1 MKSVRL
7 PAYAKV
13 NLCLEVLRRCA
24 DGYHELR
31 TIFQAISLHD
41 TLQLEVCRGTEIDLR
56 IAGDSGLAKEPAGD
70 NLVYRAIERMR
81 RDLRWRSGVRATLTK
96 RIPVGRGLGG
106 GSSDAAAAMLGM
118 MQLVGK
124 RIALPRLVKIAAG
137 LGSDVP
143 FFLFG
148 GRALGVGRGNHIYPL
163 PDAPRRTILII
174 SPRGISVS
182 TSDAYRW
189 LEARLTNRA
198 DASRLFRFCALCWS
212 PQGDA
217 LANDFERAVFRR
229 YPRLSRIKGEL
240 LRHGAADA
248 SLAGSGSAV
257 FGLFQ
262 NPAQA
267 RRAARVFPN
276 DQWFVCSTLSEADYR
291 RRMGGSALA

>member
-1 MKSVRL
+1 MKTVRL

-41 TLQLEVCRGTEIDLR
+41 TLRLEACRGPEIELR
-56 IAGDSGLAKEPAGD
+56 ITGDSGLAGEPASD
-70 NLVYRAIERMR
+70 NLVYRAIEGMR
-81 RDLRWRSGVRATLTK
+81 RELRWRTGVRAILIK

-106 GSSDAAAAMLGM
+106 GSSDAAAALLGM
-118 MQLVGK
+118 LQLTGK
-124 RIALPRLVKIAAG
+124 RVDPTRLVEIAAG

-148 GRALGVGRGNHIYPL
+148 GRALGVGRGSQIYPL
-163 PDAPRRTILII
+163 PDTPRRTILVI

-182 TSDAYRW
+182 TREAYRW
-189 LEARLTNRA
+189 LEARLTNRS

-212 PQGDA
+212 PLGEA

-229 YPRLSRIKGEL
+229 HPRLSRIKGDL

-248 SLAGSGSAV
+248 ALAGSGSAV
-257 FGLFQ
+257 FGVFQ

-267 RRAARVFPN
+267 RRAARAFPN
-276 DQWFVCSTLSEADYR
+276 DQWFVCSTLSEAEYR
-291 RRMGGSALA
+291 RRLGGPAFA